1 MAIVTERVLDMCGRY
16 GFSFAGDEKMDK
28 LLDIMERKYPG
39 GYKLGEISPGD
50 VAPAIILQS
59 NRFLP
64 VPGRFGFPG
73 FEKSRPLINAR
84 SETAEEKPTFAHS
97 FRNNRVIIPA
107 NGFYEW
113 SHESTKTKYWFTNPG
128 SPVIYLCG
136 LYRMIED
143 LLHFVILTRAA
154 NESMLPIHDRMP
166 VMVPETQ
173 VGPYLADYEV
183 ATKILK
189 ADAPLLMHEP
199 A

>member
-1 MAIVTERVLDMCGRY
+1 MCGRY
-16 GFSFAGDEKMDK
+16 GFSYAGDEKMDK

-39 GYKLGEISPGD
+39 GYKLGEINPGD
-50 VAPAIILQS
+50 VAPTIILHE
-59 NRFLP
+59 NRFVP

-73 FEKSRPLINAR
+73 FEKSKRLINAR
-84 SETAEEKPTFAHS
+84 SETAAEKVSFADS
-97 FRNNRVIIPA
+97 LRNRRVIIPA

-113 SHESTKTKYWFTNPG
+113 SHAGPKTKYFFTRAD

-136 LYRMIED
+136 LYRMIEG

-154 NESMLPIHDRMP
+154 DESIAYIHDRMP

-173 VGPYLADYEV
+173 VGPYLADYET
-183 ATKILK
+183 ALRIMT
-189 ADAPLLMHEP
+189 AEAPQLIHET

>member
-1 MAIVTERVLDMCGRY
+1 MCGRY
-16 GFSFAGDEKMDK
+16 GFSYAGDEKMDK

-39 GYKLGEISPGD
+39 GYKLGEINPGD
-50 VAPAIILQS
+50 VAPTIILHE
-59 NRFLP
+59 NRFVP

-73 FEKSRPLINAR
+73 FEKSKRLINAR
-84 SETAEEKPTFAHS
+84 SETAAEKVSFADS
-97 FRNNRVIIPA
+97 LRNRRVIIPA

-113 SHESTKTKYWFTNPG
+113 SHVGPKTKYFFTRAD

-136 LYRMIED
+136 LYRMIEG

-154 NESMLPIHDRMP
+154 NESIAYIHDRMP

-173 VGPYLADYEV
+173 VGPYLADYETALKIV
-183 ATKILK
+183 A
-189 ADAPLLMHEP
+189 ADAPQLNHET